1 MERGYTLQDGT
12 SAGLLALG
20 TYSVKTS
27 WGGGGGRPGG
37 CGTT

>member
-27 WGGGGGRPGG
+27 WGGGRPGG
-37 CGTT
+37 CGSS